1 MSLEQREQAG
11 RVYVMLLEKDNHQLT
26 RKITFK
32 FLMNEWALWTLVQ
45 ERVNVSFEGGCRL
58 SREH

>member
-26 RKITFK
+26 RKVTFK

-45 ERVNVSFEGGCRL
+45 ERVNVSFCGG
-58 SREH
+58 SR